1 MMQISKRMKETH
13 QIGKTSSQGRWS
25 ASLKRDAPEDDADD
39 YNMMQISKRMKETH
53 QIGKTS
59 SQGSISDDS
68 EDEEFSLAD
77 VGGNN
82 AAVRSML
89 ENDDDMDDDEV
100 QDELRFDNQ
109 SRTSFDHFD
118 PTHMRLNGAFRS
130 PSLGSEPRDTDSV
143 QNAINSILD
152 LHDRG
157 GVQTPDDL
165 KNLTGLLD
173 SMSSDPSDRNNS
185 QVNSIL

>member
-1 MMQISKRMKETH
+1 MS
-13 QIGKTSSQGRWS
+13 GRWS
-25 ASLKRDAPEDDADD
+25 ASLKRDAPEDDADV

-89 ENDDDMDDDEV
+89 ENDDMDDE
-100 QDELRFDNQ
+100 DELRFDSQ
-109 SRTSFDHFD
+109 SRTSFDRFD
-118 PTHMRLNGAFRS
+118 PAGLRFHGES
-130 PSLGSEPRDTDSV
+130 PALGSEQGNDNDSV
-143 QNAINSILD
+143 QNA
-152 LHDRG
+152 
-157 GVQTPDDL
+157 
-165 KNLTGLLD
+165 
-173 SMSSDPSDRNNS
+173 
-185 QVNSIL
+185 